1 MSGVAMLKQIHSG
14 ISDVYKELKERL
26 ADYKRSSFEEE
37 IMQLFNPNTDY
48 SRSFKFS
55 TTLHHHQLKIGDT
68 KKIKM
73 LQIEENEYTLI
84 ALIEPSIGKSKRTI
98 KFKMDGIKGWV
109 SIGIAI
115 RQMV

>member
-73 LQIEENEYTLI
+73 LQLEENEYTLI